1 MAVNYDEISNSV
13 RVFVAAIVRDE
24 LKETESIKQVVQVAL
39 SRAWQDSVRDSF
51 LEYIST
57 SPKLLLDLEV
67 AKVMLAANHSHDL
80 LCLPPGMKIPTFQ
93 VDFKETISFET
104 MMSYATPLSAIYLDR
119 VCGVMDAFKAVNST
133 EQAATANAAA
143 EAPSNE
149 QRSQTQAQAE
159 TAAENI

>member
-24 LKETESIKQVVQVAL
+24 LKEGENVKQIVQVAL

-51 LEYIST
+51 LDYIGS

-80 LCLPPGMKIPTFQ
+80 LCLPPGMKPPVLQ

-119 VCGVMDAFKAVNST
+119 VCGVMDAFKALNNT
-133 EQAATANAAA
+133 KQAATANG
-143 EAPSNE
+143 EAPNGHINNGGNP
-149 QRSQTQAQAE
+149 
-159 TAAENI
+159 AAS